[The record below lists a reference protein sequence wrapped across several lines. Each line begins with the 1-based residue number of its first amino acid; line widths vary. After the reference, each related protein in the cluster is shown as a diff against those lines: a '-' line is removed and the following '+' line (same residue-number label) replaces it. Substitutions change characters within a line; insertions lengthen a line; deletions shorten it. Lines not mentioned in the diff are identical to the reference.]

1 MKETT
6 YENLKEKLEYIDSV
20 EELKIIEKAYL
31 FANEKHK
38 GRVRK
43 NGESYIS
50 HPLNVALILCD
61 LNVDYVTIASALM
74 HECIN
79 HAETTYEEIV
89 ESFGEEIA
97 DIVKA
102 ISKINRLTLN
112 DDKESTAVQL
122 RKVLVGLSSDVRVL
136 YIKLADRLHNMRTIW
151 ALEENEIK
159 DKIYE
164 TEAVLI
170 PIAARLGINSIK
182 SELEDLCLRYSKPDV
197 YQEILDRL
205 EKDEDNLND
214 KLEEIKADI
223 SNILMEHGIKFKI
236 KARVKSVHSIY
247 EKMVNGHKWDE
258 IYDILALR
266 VIVEEVA
273 ECYLTIGL
281 IHAKYRPLP
290 NRFKDYIANPK
301 GNMYQSLHTSV
312 IGNDGHVFELQVR
325 TYKMDEIAEKG
336 IASHWS
342 YKEHSDG
349 SKTNYMEEKLELFRN
364 LIEQNSEDTIEKA
377 VNREFLGK
385 MIYCF
390 TPKGDVVELP
400 LHSTPVDFAY
410 RIHSHVGDTTVGA
423 LVNDKIV
430 SLDSE
435 LQDGDRVVIKT
446 DRNATP
452 SREWLSFVNTTQAK
466 TKIKSYFSKQDKER
480 YIEIGKELLEK
491 ELRKRKL
498 SINET
503 LNNDNVNKLLT
514 DLKLNDTDEIYLSI
528 GSLRYTPTFII
539 NSIYEEKK
547 DVEEKKKKKT
557 IKQTTDTIDHKSD
570 VIVSGM
576 DNIKVRFA
584 NCCKPI
590 KGDKIKGYI
599 TMGSGITIHRE
610 DCPNINLDKK
620 RLIDVDWN
628 GFAESDYYCDIK
640 VNVELGKNYLADI
653 ISLILSKGVSVDG
666 VATQNENNF
675 LIYKLTLKVKSTKD
689 LNIIISKLDNLSY
702 VRKVERVRD

>member
-89 ESFGEEIA
+89 ELFGEEIA

-197 YQEILDRL
+197 YKEILDRL

-349 SKTNYMEEKLELFRN
+349 SKTNYMEEKLELFSN

-547 DVEEKKKKKT
+547 DVEYILLQKT